1 MVISMN
7 TNSAPEIVELL
18 ASVDAAWNAGD
29 ATAFAALWTT
39 DGTVISPQG
48 QRTEGRDQIER
59 EQAAGFAGPM
69 KGTTHTLTAA
79 AICRPANGVA
89 VVDGEAVIANLRMPD
104 GTTFPPL
111 SANFTTVCVDHGG
124 TWSIAH
130 MVSYMFMS
138 Q

>member
-1 MVISMN
+1 MVNGMN
-7 TNSAPEIVELL
+7 TSSEIARLL

-29 ATAFAALWTT
+29 AAAFAALWTT

-69 KGTTHTLTAA
+69 KGTTHTLSAA
-79 AICRPANGVA
+79 EIYRPTNDIA

-111 SANFTTVCVDHGG
+111 SANFTAVCVDRDG
-124 TWSIAH
+124 TWLIAH

>member
-1 MVISMN
+1 MVDDMN
-7 TNSAPEIVELL
+7 TSSEIARLL

-29 ATAFAALWTT
+29 ASAFAALWTT

-48 QRTEGRDQIER
+48 QRTEGREQIER

-79 AICRPANGVA
+79 EIYRPTNDIA

-111 SANFTTVCVDHGG
+111 SANFTAVCVDRDG
-124 TWSIAH
+124 TWLIAH

>member
-1 MVISMN
+1 MVNDMN
-7 TNSAPEIVELL
+7 TSSEIARLL

-29 ATAFAALWTT
+29 AAAFAALWTT

-48 QRTEGRDQIER
+48 QRTEGREQIER

-79 AICRPANGVA
+79 EIDRPTNDIA

-111 SANFTTVCVDHGG
+111 SANFTAVCVDRDG
-124 TWSIAH
+124 TWLIAH

>member
-1 MVISMN
+1 L
-7 TNSAPEIVELL
+7 EIVELL

-29 ATAFAALWTT
+29 AAAFAALWTT
-39 DGTVISPQG
+39 DGAVVSPQG
-48 QRTEGRDQIER
+48 QRTEGREQIER

-69 KGTTHTLTAA
+69 KGTIHTLAAA
-79 AICRPANGVA
+79 AIRRPENDVA

-111 SANFTTVCVDHGG
+111 SANFTAVCVDRDG
-124 TWSIAH
+124 TWLIAH